1 MRQKKTNISNFILS
15 ILLIVSFWVFPAY
28 ADVRIKILAVNPSS
42 DKTETIPV
50 KLDLPQEIRKDD
62 ILESTGLAVDYD
74 VMNDVYY
81 AHGSVELGP
90 KESRTFQIVVKD
102 KWIIPQEEI
111 DMYKERLQEKLKA
124 LEKTDQY
131 DTAKILATNIQNKLD
146 NIIKE
151 QNENAA
157 DVDKR
162 VGLLRVNRQLLQQVD
177 TDILTLEF
185 LASKA
190 SQLEKASTIKYVV
203 EANNPQD
210 QAMETSVVS
219 YLPKGVLPEYIVS
232 NPGFDV
238 KYDTTLGQYYLEKKE
253 NMQPNETKR
262 FDVEIKDMWSF
273 PETLLGSYIEEADAY
288 SNFIKESKYKFLSKL
303 LVDEIK
309 KKVEEIRLSQQSATT
324 LKDRMASFQA
334 NSDRE
339 AKVKEDII
347 RLKSLLA
354 EIVKKQE
361 FYTVLKET
369 NPLAQLKIA
378 DIKKKVNP
386 KVAVWTVVLYLVVF
400 ITIFAI
406 IATAFWF
413 KRFKED
419 QKVKLKR
426 IEKPKEKTAQEER

>member
-1 MRQKKTNISNFILS
+1 M
-15 ILLIVSFWVFPAY
+15 
-28 ADVRIKILAVNPSS
+28 
-42 DKTETIPV
+42 
-50 KLDLPQEIRKDD
+50 
-62 ILESTGLAVDYD
+62 
-74 VMNDVYY
+74 
-81 AHGSVELGP
+81 
-90 KESRTFQIVVKD
+90 
-102 KWIIPQEEI
+102 
-111 DMYKERLQEKLKA
+111 
-124 LEKTDQY
+124 KTDQY
-131 DTAKILATNIQNKLD
+131 ETAKILATNIQNRLD
-146 NIIKE
+146 NITKE

-190 SQLEKASTIKYVV
+190 AQLEKASTIKYVV
-203 EANNPQD
+203 EANNPQN

-273 PETLLGSYIEEADAY
+273 PETLLGSYVEEADAY
-288 SNFIKESKYKFLSKL
+288 NNFIKESKYKFLSKL

-369 NPLAQLKIA
+369 NPLAQLRIS

-386 KVAVWTVVLYLVVF
+386 KVAV
-400 ITIFAI
+400 
-406 IATAFWF
+406 
-413 KRFKED
+413 
-419 QKVKLKR
+419 
-426 IEKPKEKTAQEER
+426 